1 MSRKR
6 SWNHVKREE
15 IFLFDIDGTL
25 SVGTTL
31 YDGTKE
37 FLDWIEETGG
47 RCFYITN
54 NSTKS
59 RKDYVEKFAAW
70 GITTEEAQF
79 MTASYAAC
87 LYMKEHY
94 EGKKGVRI
102 GNAFFSGG
110 ASKP

>member
-1 MSRKR
+1 MLKE
-6 SWNHVKREE
+6 KKY
-15 IFLFDIDGTL
+15 FLFDIDGTL

-54 NSTKS
+54 NSTTKA
-59 RKDYVEKFAAW
+59 EKIMW
-70 GITTEEAQF
+70 KICGVGHYHRRGTVYDRIV
-79 MTASYAAC
+79 YAC

-94 EGKKGVRI
+94 EGKKGVR
-102 GNAFFSGG
+102 SGTPSFLEES
-110 ASKP
+110 SKPPTCR